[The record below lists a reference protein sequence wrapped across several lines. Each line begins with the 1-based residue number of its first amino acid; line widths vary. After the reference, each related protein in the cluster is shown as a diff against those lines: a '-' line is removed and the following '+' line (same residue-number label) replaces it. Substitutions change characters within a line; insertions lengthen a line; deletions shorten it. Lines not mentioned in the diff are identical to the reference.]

1 MLLNSVN
8 ETGFQAFETGFQA
21 FETGFLCIALLIW

>member
-8 ETGFQAFETGFQA
+8 ETGFQAFETGIQA
-21 FETGFLCIALLIW
+21 FETGILCIALLIW